1 MGGCVSEQM
10 RVCPCVHAR
19 QRRPYRTVY
28 VPQRAQTCAPHVRE
42 NPLPGPVRVFIEGL
56 WVVLYNSHQTSCPR
70 EQNHRIISRFKRDY
84 HSAT

>member
-1 MGGCVSEQM
+1 M
-10 RVCPCVHAR
+10 RLCFRTDAHVRACARAR
-19 QRRPYRTVY
+19 QHRPYRTVY

-42 NPLPGPVRVFIEGL
+42 NPLPGAARVFIEGL
-56 WVVLYNSHQTSCPR
+56 WVVLYTSHQTSCPR

>member
-10 RVCPCVHAR
+10 RMCPCVHAR
-19 QRRPYRTVY
+19 QRRPYWTVY

-56 WVVLYNSHQTSCPR
+56 GGPLQFSPNLVSPR
-70 EQNHRIISRFKRDY
+70 AKSSDY
-84 HSAT
+84 FPF